1 MEVERVQ
8 QGQPEPIR
16 VCVVEAQALF
26 RDAWSAIVGT
36 GEMELGAVAGTPDE
50 LPARSCDV
58 VVLDVDGQREPCA
71 TLIRRIWSRVGKV
84 PVCAVAMRPT
94 LDVLASRTHGE
105 AVVVLKSAPPS
116 QVRAAIWAAAR
127 RERFEQAVPGGI

>member
-1 MEVERVQ
+1 MH
-8 QGQPEPIR
+8 QGQVEPIR

-26 RDAWSAIVGT
+26 RDAWADIVGP
-36 GEMELGAVAGTPDE
+36 EMELGAVAGTPDE
-50 LPARSCDV
+50 LPARGCDV
-58 VVLDVDGQREPCA
+58 VVLDVDGQHEPCA
-71 TLIRRIWSRVGKV
+71 ALIRRIWSRVGKV

-94 LDVLASRTHGE
+94 LDVLAARTHGE

-127 RERFEQAVPGGI
+127 RDRREEAVPAGL

>member
-1 MEVERVQ
+1 MLQDGR
-8 QGQPEPIR
+8 GPMR

-26 RDAWSAIVGT
+26 REAWRGIVEA
-36 GEMELGAVAGTPDE
+36 GELELDTVAGTPDE
-50 LPARSCDV
+50 LPARPCDV

-94 LDVLASRTHGE
+94 LDVLAARTHGD
-105 AVVVLKSAPPS
+105 AVLVLKTAPPS

-127 RERFEQAVPGGI
+127 RERVEQAVPGGV

>member
-1 MEVERVQ
+1 ME
-8 QGQPEPIR
+8 QGHPGQIR
-16 VCVVEAQALF
+16 VCVVEAQVLF
-26 RDAWSAIVGT
+26 REAWSAIVDSAD
-36 GEMELGAVAGTPDE
+36 MEVGIVVGTPDE

-84 PVCAVAMRPT
+84 PVCVVAMRPT
-94 LDVLASRTHGE
+94 LDVLAARTHGD
-105 AVVVLKSAPPS
+105 AVLVLKSAPPS

-127 RERFEQAVPGGI
+127 RERFEQAVPGGV

>member
-1 MEVERVQ
+1 MQ

-26 RDAWSAIVGT
+26 RDAWSEIVGS

-127 RERFEQAVPGGI
+127 RERAEQAVPGGV

>member
-1 MEVERVQ
+1 MEQ
-8 QGQPEPIR
+8 QLGPIR
-16 VCVVEAQALF
+16 VCVVEAQTLF
-26 RDAWSAIVGT
+26 RDAWSGIVESA
-36 GEMELGAVAGTPDE
+36 EMELGAIAGTPDE

-94 LDVLASRTHGE
+94 LDVLASRAHGE

-127 RERFEQAVPGGI
+127 REGFEQAVPGGF

>member
-1 MEVERVQ
+1 ME

-26 RDAWSAIVGT
+26 REAWSAIVDSA
-36 GEMELGAVAGTPDE
+36 EMEVGTVAGTPDE

-58 VVLDVDGQREPCA
+58 VVLDVDGQRDPCA

-94 LDVLASRTHGE
+94 LDVLAARTHGD
-105 AVVVLKSAPPS
+105 AVLVLKSAPPS

-127 RERFEQAVPGGI
+127 RERFEQVPGGV

>member
-1 MEVERVQ
+1 ME
-8 QGQPEPIR
+8 QGQPGPIR

-26 RDAWSAIVGT
+26 REAWSAIVDSS
-36 GEMELGAVAGTPDE
+36 EMEVAAVAGTPDA
-50 LPARSCDV
+50 LPARSYDV

-94 LDVLASRTHGE
+94 LDVLAARTHGD
-105 AVVVLKSAPPS
+105 AVLVLKSAPPS

-127 RERFEQAVPGGI
+127 RERFEQAVAGGV